1 MKARKTKN
9 GITTYPVLPSTWNGK
24 KGHIVNFKSIGV
36 MKQKKFVLDQLF
48 NDLENHS
55 RVHPKQVKDKV
66 NNARVCLEELH
77 IDLLKGM
84 LNNGFFTK

>member
-1 MKARKTKN
+1 MSRYSITKLTN
-9 GITTYPVLPSTWNGK
+9 EYKVFCKDFDT
-24 KGHIVNFKSIGV
+24 HIVNFKSIGV